1 MHAREEHSGP
11 ERQSSSFVI
20 QDNKN
25 VLSMKIT
32 IKKALFYWLSN
43 DLNGSAY
50 GDHKIVSVKIN
61 TVLFFNSIKK
71 MSRFY

>member
-1 MHAREEHSGP
+1 
-11 ERQSSSFVI
+11 
-20 QDNKN
+20 
-25 VLSMKIT
+25 MKIT

-61 TVLFFNSIKK
+61 TVLFFNCIKK